1 MRRNAIRELK
11 ANGQLILNAWLSIG
25 SSYLAE
31 VVAHQGFDAVT
42 VDRQHGMMGFETAV
56 AMLQAISTTR
66 AVPLARPSSNDGAEI
81 MRLLDAGAYGIICP
95 MISTRR
101 DAERLVASCR
111 YPPVGVRS
119 FGPARG
125 LLYGGPDYLA
135 HANDEIVVL
144 AMIET
149 AEGLANVA
157 DIAATPGLDGFYV
170 GPNDLALALGKPPVV
185 ESDDAGII
193 EAIARIRAAA
203 ATHGLIAGIF
213 CSSGRAAAVR
223 RAEGFDLV
231 TPGNDAATLRQAF
244 GDAVRIVRAAAS

>member
-125 LLYGGPDYLA
+125 LLPDCCA
-135 HANDEIVVL
+135 VGCNTEGSTPSATMSSARSTSPTSNDEPSS
-144 AMIET
+144 T
-149 AEGLANVA
+149 GS
-157 DIAATPGLDGFYV
+157 
-170 GPNDLALALGKPPVV
+170 PV
-185 ESDDAGII
+185 
-193 EAIARIRAAA
+193 
-203 ATHGLIAGIF
+203 
-213 CSSGRAAAVR
+213 
-223 RAEGFDLV
+223 
-231 TPGNDAATLRQAF
+231 
-244 GDAVRIVRAAAS
+244 